1 MRYEPPS
8 PVGRL
13 LLTPEDRDAPART
26 RRLHLLGLGERPE
39 PALDS
44 YAAHLAALTGA
55 PFGMVNFLG
64 ADGQFFA
71 GLHAPP
77 PPPPAPGER
86 PRPGLGRV
94 LPRDHGY
101 CPHVAVRRRALA
113 LEDVA
118 DYPRFAGNPVVDAYG
133 IRSYLGAPLIDS
145 TGIVL
150 GTVCVADRA
159 PRTWGTAGLETIKS
173 AAADLVGRLEHGL
186 V

>member
-44 YAAHLAALTGA
+44 YAAHLAVLTGA
-55 PFGMVNFLG
+55 SFGMVNFLG

-71 GLHAPP
+71 GLHVPP
-77 PPPPAPGER
+77 PPPSAPGEV
-86 PRPGLGRV
+86 PRPALGRV

-118 DYPRFAGNPVVDAYG
+118 DYPRFAGNPVVDEYG

-145 TGIVL
+145 TGTVL

-159 PRTWGTAGLETIKS
+159 PRGWGKAGLETIKA